1 MKDIN
6 GGEFREGG
14 MAMLLCEVVAI
25 EESGVRARVMNS
37 TEELLVGAKHDEV
50 LGGLVADSE
59 LTAFDPTFHVGQ
71 AVVNALK
78 ECYVDLGGLLV
89 ATTDELAPKV
99 REELQ
104 RAHDLAERALGL
116 GPISEEQCPM
126 PSK

>member
-25 EESGVRARVMNS
+25 EESGVRVRVMNS

-59 LTAFDPTFHVGQ
+59 LTAFDPPAPQPSTDDQ
-71 AVVNALK
+71 ADGVK
-78 ECYVDLGGLLV
+78 LG
-89 ATTDELAPKV
+89 AME
-99 REELQ
+99 
-104 RAHDLAERALGL
+104 
-116 GPISEEQCPM
+116 
-126 PSK
+126 